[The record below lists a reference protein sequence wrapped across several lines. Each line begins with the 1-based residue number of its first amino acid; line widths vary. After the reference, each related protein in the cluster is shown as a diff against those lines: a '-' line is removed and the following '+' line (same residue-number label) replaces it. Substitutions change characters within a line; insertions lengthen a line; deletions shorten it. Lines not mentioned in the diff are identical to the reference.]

1 MFIVRQWNKNED
13 SLLKLITKIKI
24 SCKNEIQSRKSLNN
38 LFKCIK
44 KSRKINTYHQIVQNI
59 MKFLLGDTI
68 FSLISIDDGS
78 ICFGLTNSSTNTF
91 NRFKN
96 PSL

>member
-1 MFIVRQWNKNED
+1 M
-13 SLLKLITKIKI
+13 IKI
-24 SCKNEIQSRKSLNN
+24 SCKNEIQSRKIFKQF
-38 LFKCIK
+38 FKCIK

-59 MKFLLGDTI
+59 MKFLRGDTI
-68 FSLISIDDGS
+68 FSFISIDDGS
-78 ICFGLTNSSTNTF
+78 ICLGLTKSSTNTF